1 MGERKRDLCFV
12 GMKVMMVEIEKEI
25 KKVAGHHKASKV
37 GRTCFFPLPSLES
50 PREHQN
56 LFQDI
61 THLHL
66 EG

>member
-1 MGERKRDLCFV
+1 
-12 GMKVMMVEIEKEI
+12 MKVMMVEIEKEI
-25 KKVAGHHKASKV
+25 KKVAGHHKASQV
-37 GRTCFFPLPSLES
+37 GRTRFFPSHPFKALEQ
-50 PREHQN
+50 QN